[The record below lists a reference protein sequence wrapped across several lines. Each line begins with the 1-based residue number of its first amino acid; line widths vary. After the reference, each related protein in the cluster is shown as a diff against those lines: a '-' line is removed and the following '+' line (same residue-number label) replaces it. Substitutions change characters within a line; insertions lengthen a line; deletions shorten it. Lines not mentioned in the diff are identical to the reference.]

1 MLASISLAPER
12 RLVDDQPLKSRFAA
26 TQATRSDVMT
36 DPVLI
41 VGAGPTGLTA
51 ALELSRMRVPVR
63 LIDKREAPAET
74 SRAIG
79 VQARTLELFEQRGL
93 AEEMVRLGNRG
104 RSASIY
110 GGGKR
115 VFRLD
120 FGHVESRYPF
130 MLLISQAE
138 TERVLRE
145 AIARQGVTPQWNT
158 ELIGVGQDALS
169 QDASP
174 VQGILK
180 LADGSLERVAA
191 PWLISAEGAHS
202 LVRTTLDLAFEG
214 HTREEQYALGDL
226 LVAGDL
232 PDSDIQIFS
241 SDHGFMALFPMGGE
255 HFRLIASNPLN
266 QPSKDAGPSLD
277 ELQRIYDQRSHI
289 RSRFH
294 DLTWSSWF
302 RINSRMVSRLKV
314 GRLLLGGDA
323 AHIHSP
329 AGAQGMNTG
338 IQDMINVSWKLAMV
352 MNGQAPPAL
361 LDTYEADRLP
371 IMRGVLFKTD
381 KLTTAIGTE
390 NPVVRSLFNH
400 LGPFIGGTELV
411 QENAMA
417 GMSQVALNYR
427 NSSLSEEH
435 THGGA
440 LRAGDHVP
448 DINVRMGLGSRWVGT
463 TLLSALDPSHLTLV
477 AAVPDGTTLPPNL
490 KASVPESRFVEI
502 AADAKDAARF
512 ETTFGKG
519 GAAVLVRPDGY
530 VGLTSP
536 ISSAADQLAA
546 YRRKW
551 FSASAAHAHS

>member
-1 MLASISLAPER
+1 
-12 RLVDDQPLKSRFAA
+12 
-26 TQATRSDVMT
+26 MT

-51 ALELSRMRVPVR
+51 ALELSRMGVAVR
-63 LIDKREAPAET
+63 LIDKRQAPAAT

-79 VQARTLELFEQRGL
+79 VQARTLELLEQRGL
-93 AEEMVRLGNRG
+93 AEEMVRLGNKG
-104 RSASIY
+104 RFASIY

-138 TERVLRE
+138 TERILRE

-158 ELIGVGQDALS
+158 ELVGIGQDALS

-202 LVRTTLDLAFEG
+202 LVRTTLDLPFEG
-214 HTREEQYALGDL
+214 HTREEQYVLGDL
-226 LVAGDL
+226 LVAPAGQRHL
-232 PDSDIQIFS
+232 
-241 SDHGFMALFPMGGE
+241 HLFV
-255 HFRLIASNPLN
+255 
-266 QPSKDAGPSLD
+266 
-277 ELQRIYDQRSHI
+277 
-289 RSRFH
+289 RSRLHGPVPNGRRAFPPYRLQSAQQSFEGCRTFVGRITE
-294 DLTWSSWF
+294 DL
-302 RINSRMVSRLKV
+302 RPALAHPGAVPRPGVELVVPHQQRMVSRLKV

-352 MNGQAPPAL
+352 MNGQAPPSI
-361 LDTYEADRLP
+361 LDTYEADRLSV
-371 IMRGVLFKTD
+371 MRGVLFRTD
-381 KLTTAIGTE
+381 TLTNVIGTE
-390 NPVVRSLFNH
+390 NPIVRTLINH
-400 LGPFIGGTELV
+400 LGPFIGGAELV
-411 QENAMA
+411 QENATA
-417 GMSQVALNYR
+417 GMSQVVLNYR
-427 NSSLSEEH
+427 NSSLSENH

-440 LRAGDHVP
+440 IRAGDRVP
-448 DINVRMGLGSRWVGT
+448 DMPVRLRSDGNWKET
-463 TLLSALDPSHLTLV
+463 TLLSALDASHLTLV
-477 AAVPDGTTLPPNL
+477 AAVPDGTTLPSSL
-490 KASVPESRFVEI
+490 KACVPESRFVEI

-512 ETTFGKG
+512 ETTFGKA

-530 VGLTSP
+530 AGLTSP
-536 ISSAADQLAA
+536 ISSAADHLAA

-551 FSASAAHAHS
+551 FSASAADARS

>member
-1 MLASISLAPER
+1 
-12 RLVDDQPLKSRFAA
+12 
-26 TQATRSDVMT
+26 MT

-51 ALELSRMRVPVR
+51 ALELSRMGVAVR
-63 LIDKREAPAET
+63 LIDKREAPATT

-79 VQARTLELFEQRGL
+79 VQARTLELLEQRGL
-93 AEEMVRLGNRG
+93 AEEMVRLGNKG
-104 RSASIY
+104 RFASIY

-138 TERVLRE
+138 TERILRE

-158 ELIGVGQDALS
+158 ELVGIGQDALS

-180 LADGSLERVAA
+180 LADGSVERVAA

-202 LVRTTLDLAFEG
+202 LVRTTLDLPFEG
-214 HTREEQYALGDL
+214 HTREEQYVLGDL

-232 PDSDIQIFS
+232 PDSDILIFS
-241 SDHGFMALFPMGGE
+241 SDHGFMGLFPMGGE
-255 HFRLIASNPLN
+255 HFRLIASNPLSK
-266 QPSKDAGPSLD
+266 PSKDAEPSLN

-289 RSRFH
+289 PARFH

-338 IQDMINVSWKLAMV
+338 IQDMINLSWKLAMV

-361 LDTYEADRLP
+361 LDTYEQERLP
-371 IMRGVLFKTD
+371 VIRDVLAHTEG
-381 KLTTAIGTE
+381 LTNVIGSGNVGPWAQEAERAQDTIATRMCQLAIGYRDSPLSATYLQE
-390 NPVVRSLFNH
+390 GLHAGDRVPDLPVRYH
-400 LGPFIGGTELV
+400 
-411 QENAMA
+411 
-417 GMSQVALNYR
+417 
-427 NSSLSEEH
+427 SE
-435 THGGA
+435 GGA
-440 LRAGDHVP
+440 GWREK
-448 DINVRMGLGSRWVGT
+448 
-463 TLLSALDPSHLTLV
+463 TLFSLLDPSRFTLLAVRSAESAAAPADLYDAVQPWRHLIGVVEL
-477 AAVPDGTTLPPNL
+477 APA
-490 KASVPESRFVEI
+490 PE
-502 AADAKDAARF
+502 AARERF
-512 ETTFGKG
+512 QGVFGRSDG
-519 GAAVLVRPDGY
+519 VFLVRPDGY
-530 VGLTSP
+530 VGFASGEH
-536 ISSAADQLAA
+536 
-546 YRRKW
+546 
-551 FSASAAHAHS
+551 ASARQLDAYCRLWLTAPA

>member
-1 MLASISLAPER
+1 
-12 RLVDDQPLKSRFAA
+12 
-26 TQATRSDVMT
+26 MT

-51 ALELSRMRVPVR
+51 ALELSRMGVSAR
-63 LIDKREAPAET
+63 LIDKREAPATT

-93 AEEMVRLGNRG
+93 AEEMLRLGNKG
-104 RSASIY
+104 RFASIY

-115 VFRLD
+115 VFHLD

-130 MLLISQAE
+130 LLLISQAE
-138 TERVLRE
+138 TERILRE
-145 AIARQGVTPQWNT
+145 AVARQGVTPEWNT
-158 ELIGVGQDALS
+158 ELVGIGQDALS
-169 QDASP
+169 HDASP

-180 LADGSLERVAA
+180 LADGRLQRVTA

-202 LVRTTLDLAFEG
+202 LVRTTLDLPFEG
-214 HTREEQYALGDL
+214 HTRDEQYALGDL

-232 PDSDIQIFS
+232 PDSDICIFS
-241 SDHGFMALFPMGGE
+241 SDHGFMGLFPMGGE
-255 HFRLIASNPLN
+255 HFRLIASNPLSK
-266 QPSKDAGPSLD
+266 PSKDAGPSLD

-289 RSRFH
+289 PGRFH

-352 MNGQAPPAL
+352 MNGQAPPSI
-361 LDTYEADRLP
+361 LDTYEADRLSV
-371 IMRGVLFKTD
+371 MRSVLFRTD
-381 KLTTAIGTE
+381 TLNNMIGTE
-390 NPVVRSLFNH
+390 NPIVRTLIHH
-400 LGPFIGGTELV
+400 LGPFIGGAELV
-411 QENAMA
+411 QENATA

-427 NSSLSEEH
+427 NSSLSENH
-435 THGGA
+435 SHGGA
-440 LRAGDHVP
+440 LRAGDRVP
-448 DINVRMGLGSRWVGT
+448 DMPVRLRSDGNWEET
-463 TLLSALDPSHLTLV
+463 TLLSALDASHLTLV
-477 AAVPDGTTLPPNL
+477 AAVPDGTTLPSSL
-490 KASVPESRFVEI
+490 KACAPESRFVEI
-502 AADAKDAARF
+502 AADTKDAARF
-512 ETTFGKG
+512 ETTFGKA

-530 VGLTSP
+530 AGLTSP
-536 ISSAADQLAA
+536 IASAADHLAA

>member
-1 MLASISLAPER
+1 
-12 RLVDDQPLKSRFAA
+12 
-26 TQATRSDVMT
+26 MT

-51 ALELSRMRVPVR
+51 ALELSRMGVAVR
-63 LIDKREAPAET
+63 LIDKREAPAAT

-93 AEEMVRLGNRG
+93 AEEMVRLGNKG
-104 RSASIY
+104 RFASIY

-138 TERVLRE
+138 TERILRE
-145 AIARQGVTPQWNT
+145 AVARQGVTPQWNT
-158 ELIGVGQDALS
+158 ELVGIGQDALS
-169 QDASP
+169 RDASP

-202 LVRTTLDLAFEG
+202 LVRTTLDLPFEG

-226 LVAGDL
+226 LVASDL

-241 SDHGFMALFPMGGE
+241 SDHGFMGLFPMGGE
-255 HFRLIASNPLN
+255 HFRLIASNPLS

-289 RSRFH
+289 PARFH

-338 IQDMINVSWKLAMV
+338 IQDMINMSWKLAMV
-352 MNGQAPPAL
+352 ISGQAPPAV
-361 LDTYEADRLP
+361 AS
-371 IMRGVLFKTD
+371 
-381 KLTTAIGTE
+381 E
-390 NPVVRSLFNH
+390 N
-400 LGPFIGGTELV
+400 
-411 QENAMA
+411 
-417 GMSQVALNYR
+417 
-427 NSSLSEEH
+427 
-435 THGGA
+435 
-440 LRAGDHVP
+440 
-448 DINVRMGLGSRWVGT
+448 
-463 TLLSALDPSHLTLV
+463 
-477 AAVPDGTTLPPNL
+477 
-490 KASVPESRFVEI
+490 
-502 AADAKDAARF
+502 
-512 ETTFGKG
+512 
-519 GAAVLVRPDGY
+519 
-530 VGLTSP
+530 
-536 ISSAADQLAA
+536 
-546 YRRKW
+546 
-551 FSASAAHAHS
+551 